1 MLKKLSHVALS
12 CCLMVGS
19 VSAFAAD
26 DVYPSKTIRFISQF
40 PAGGTSDVV
49 ARLVATKLAE
59 MLGQPVIVEN
69 RAGAAGNIGAE
80 YVAKSPP
87 DGYTILAGNNVIVT
101 NPAMQKTPFNV
112 EKDFAP
118 IAIVGAT
125 PIALA
130 VHTSLPVANV
140 QELIALI
147 KKSPGKF
154 AYSSCG
160 NGTAQH
166 LAGELFK
173 QKAGIDMVHAG
184 YKGCAPAVIDGV
196 SGHVPIMF
204 NAMGNVQP
212 HAKAGKLKILAVASS
227 TKSANDPNMPTI
239 AEAGVKDF
247 DAEVWFGFLAP
258 AGTPRAV
265 VMKLNEAINKIIKM
279 PDVVQKLNTLPV
291 HTRTST
297 PEEFSKIIKSDLA
310 LWSKLVKDAK
320 IDTTP

>member
-1 MLKKLSHVALS
+1 MLKKLSIIAAS
-12 CCLMVGS
+12 CCLVTSSM
-19 VSAFAAD
+19 SALAAD
-26 DVYPSKTIRFISQF
+26 AYPSKMIRLISQF
-40 PAGGTSDVV
+40 PAGGTSDVL
-49 ARLVATKLAE
+49 ARLVAPKLSE

-87 DGYTILAGNNVIVT
+87 DGYTILVGNNTIVT
-101 NPAMQKTPFNV
+101 NPATQKTSFNV

-147 KKSPGKF
+147 KKNPGKY

-173 QKAGIDMVHAG
+173 QRAGIDMVHAS

-212 HAKAGKLKILAVASS
+212 HAKTGRLKILAVASS
-227 TKSANDPNMPTI
+227 AKSANEPGLPTI

-258 AGTPRAV
+258 AGTPRPV
-265 VMKLNEAINKIIKM
+265 VMKLNDAFNKIIQM
-279 PDVVQKLNTLPV
+279 PDVVEKLNTLPFS
-291 HTRTST
+291 TRTST